1 MTGHLQSPW
10 SDPLS
15 FKDKSFKTHNISKCQ
30 QQMLQNIKD
39 SVSPIECNSR
49 IGNLMQEQNWMNS
62 EKTFCLTQHHHCIDH
77 CAWELVW
84 SWSISHLVFFFLL
97 LFFYLWWV
105 LTLWEF
111 LPLQEMLIEKPC
123 LYPKTH
129 TYTYNLLQFP
139 AKINT
144 SGNTTPTTFIL
155 FTHIMIT
162 EASYWLIKINFLK
175 YYVR

>member
-1 MTGHLQSPW
+1 MTGHWQSPW

-84 SWSISHLVFFFLL
+84 SWSISHLVFYYYFFIYDECWL
-97 LFFYLWWV
+97 
-105 LTLWEF
+105 
-111 LPLQEMLIEKPC
+111 
-123 LYPKTH
+123 
-129 TYTYNLLQFP
+129 
-139 AKINT
+139 
-144 SGNTTPTTFIL
+144 SGNSYHCKKCSLKNHASIQKH
-155 FTHIMIT
+155 THIHTIYC
-162 EASYWLIKINFLK
+162 SFQLK
-175 YYVR
+175 